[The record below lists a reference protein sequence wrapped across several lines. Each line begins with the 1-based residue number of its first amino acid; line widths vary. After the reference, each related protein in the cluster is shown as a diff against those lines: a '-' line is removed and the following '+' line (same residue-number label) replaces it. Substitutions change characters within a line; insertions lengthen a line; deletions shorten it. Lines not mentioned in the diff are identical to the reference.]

1 MDQVRVEYGW
11 LAQETRLL
19 VRTFDFDLGFQVDKP
34 IRPMGRVINGALPAA
49 RVARAVHTGPYDQ
62 LAQAWGE
69 LQQWVRD
76 RKLGETGRFWERYL
90 NNPDEVISPEEYRTE
105 LNWIISNQ

>member
-1 MDQVRVEYGW
+1 VNK
-11 LAQETRLL
+11 A
-19 VRTFDFDLGFQVDKP
+19 
-34 IRPMGRVINGALPAA
+34 IRAAGRVTNGALPAVE
-49 RVARAVHTGPYDQ
+49 VARSVYTGPYEG

-90 NNPDEVISPEEYRTE
+90 TNPSEVKDPKHYRTE
-105 LNWIISNQ
+105 LNWIVSGK